1 MDALRPLPDLRSRER
16 VVSWLTQEAAQIRAL
31 DAAALEGCETFSL
44 LPGTKTAHPCGWE
57 EDADAFVLAL
67 LVADWACYAQPAHR
81 EDYAHLK
88 LAVSV
93 FPKGFRLWLARL
105 EGRCV
110 PVGYSG
116 FHPIARRTFS
126 LLKHSPE
133 SITSRERITPE
144 PESFDHANY
153 LYLYNIG
160 IIKPFQKSQVSRR
173 LVTTLVEDM
182 ASIAHCALAA
192 VAVSPDGE
200 RILERFGLRKSG
212 CISHDGQK
220 EMAYTSEE
228 TDTCP

>member
-1 MDALRPLPDLRSRER
+1 MDALEPFPALRSRER
-16 VVSWLTQEAAQIRAL
+16 IVSWLTQEAARIRAL
-31 DAAALEGCETFSL
+31 DTAALAGCETFSL
-44 LPGTKTAHPCGWE
+44 VPGAKSSHHCGWE
-57 EDADAFVLAL
+57 EDAGKFVLAL
-67 LVADWACYAQPAHR
+67 LAADWACYAQQAHR

-110 PVGYSG
+110 PVGYTG
-116 FHPIARRTFS
+116 FHPIAEPTFS

-144 PESFDHANY
+144 PESFDCANY
-153 LYLYNIG
+153 LYLYNIS
-160 IIKPFQKSQVSRR
+160 IIKPFRKSHVSRMLLR
-173 LVTTLVEDM
+173 TLVEDM
-182 ASIAHCALAA
+182 ASVPSRGLAA
-192 VAVSPDGE
+192 IAVSPDGE
-200 RILERFGLRKSG
+200 RVIERFGLRKSG

>member
-1 MDALRPLPDLRSRER
+1 MNALESIPDLRSHEHI
-16 VVSWLTQEAAQIRAL
+16 VSWLTQEAAHIRAL
-31 DAAALEGCETFSL
+31 DAAALAGCETFSL
-44 LPGTKTAHPCGWE
+44 LPGAQASPHCGE
-57 EDADAFVLAL
+57 KEAADKFVLAL
-67 LVADWACYAQPAHR
+67 LAADWACYAQPAHR

-88 LAVSV
+88 LAASV

-133 SITSRERITPE
+133 SITSRELIAPE
-144 PESFDHANY
+144 PESYDHANY

-160 IIKPFQKSQVSRR
+160 IITPFWKSDVSK
-173 LVTTLVEDM
+173 TLIKTFVQDM
-182 ASIAHCALAA
+182 ASIPSRGLAA
-192 VAVSPDGE
+192 IAVSPDGE
-200 RILERFGLRKSG
+200 RIVERFGLRKSG
-212 CISHDGQK
+212 CITHDGQK

-228 TDTCP
+228 TETCP

>member
-1 MDALRPLPDLRSRER
+1 MDALEPFPALRSREQI
-16 VVSWLTQEAAQIRAL
+16 VSWLTQEAARIRAL

-44 LPGTKTAHPCGWE
+44 VPGAESSHHRGGE
-57 EDADAFVLAL
+57 EDADKFVLAL
-67 LVADWACYAQPAHR
+67 LAADWACYVQQAHR

-110 PVGYSG
+110 PVGYAG

-126 LLKHSPE
+126 LLKRSPE
-133 SITSRERITPE
+133 SITSRESIAPE

-160 IIKPFQKSQVSRR
+160 IITPFQKSHVSKA
-173 LVTTLVEDM
+173 LIKTFVQDM
-182 ASIAHCALAA
+182 ASVARRGLAA
-192 VAVSPDGE
+192 IAVSPDGE
-200 RILERFGLRKSG
+200 RVIERFGLRKSG

-220 EMAYTSEE
+220 EMAYVSEE
-228 TDTCP
+228 TDTLP

>member
-1 MDALRPLPDLRSRER
+1 VDALKPLPDLRSHER
-16 VVSWLTQEAAQIRAL
+16 IVSWLTQEAAQIRAL
-31 DAAALEGCETFSL
+31 DAAALAGCETFSL
-44 LPGTKTAHPCGWE
+44 LPGAKTAHPCGWE

-67 LVADWACYAQPAHR
+67 LVADWACYAQQAHR

-110 PVGYSG
+110 PVGYTG
-116 FHPIARRTFS
+116 FHPITQRTFS
-126 LLKHSPE
+126 LLRHCPQRF
-133 SITSRERITPE
+133 TSRTQIAPA
-144 PESFDHANY
+144 PESFDCANY

-160 IIKPFQKSQVSRR
+160 IITPFRKSHASRM
-173 LVTTLVEDM
+173 LLKTLVQDM
-182 ASIAHCALAA
+182 ASVPSRGLAA
-192 VAVSPDGE
+192 IAVSPDGE
-200 RILERFGLRKSG
+200 RIVERFGLRKSG

-220 EMAYTSEE
+220 EMAYISEE